1 MIVMDA
7 VPPVLE
13 WSGAILGL
21 IGAAMLAINHKVSR
35 FGWLFFLASNV
46 CWVVYGIATHAFG
59 LVTMQ
64 AGLTVT
70 TLIGIYRWFR
80 PQ

>member
-1 MIVMDA
+1 MIALDTA
-7 VPPVLE
+7 LPVLV

-46 CWVVYGIATHAFG
+46 CWVIYGIATHAFG
-59 LVTMQ
+59 LVVMQ
-64 AGLTVT
+64 AGFTVT
-70 TLIGIYRWFR
+70 TIIGIFRWFR

>member
-1 MIVMDA
+1 MITMGA
-7 VPPVLE
+7 VLPVLE

-21 IGAAMLAINHKVSR
+21 IGAVMLAINRKVSR
-35 FGWLFFLASNV
+35 FGWVFYLASNV
-46 CWVVYGIATHAFG
+46 CWAIFGVATHAFG
-59 LVTMQ
+59 LVVMQ
-64 AGLTVT
+64 AGFTVT